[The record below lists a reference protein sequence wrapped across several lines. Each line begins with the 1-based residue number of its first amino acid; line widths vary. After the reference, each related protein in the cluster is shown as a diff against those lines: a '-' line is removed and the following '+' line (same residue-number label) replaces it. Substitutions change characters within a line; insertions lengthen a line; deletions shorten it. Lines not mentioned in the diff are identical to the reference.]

1 MSTERPTIDPIAL
14 LLLFAGGVAGAM
26 YRVLGRVLESMT
38 ESERRLVRSLVL
50 DADRG
55 SFSDTTPNQYQ
66 IGQIANVQSG
76 GPEDLS
82 LIQAVTRRDDGRRSA
97 DSLLSRMNGAQGDR
111 VIGHK
116 VFADDLATCE
126 TALFAIGRELKHLDS
141 MRPSEIHIRMF
152 GGAAGAIG
160 SNLVVLGGELV
171 HEAAKRAGIKAPIR
185 VIVHCLAPSLVMT
198 DIRPQYLD
206 ENTVATLRDVSA
218 VASGYPITF
227 LVHDVDPKPTDEVL
241 LEDIRYRSSALHS
254 NTGSEEAQ
262 RAIPASLEGILG
274 TAIHMSVS
282 PAGAL
287 IRSNFVNSANA
298 SSERVFQII
307 QGEGVIVPC
316 RDYADKYTARTVADF
331 ADRVARTALSGEPI
345 ISSKIGDVFN
355 REVAAGIDGARPLFQ
370 EVHQSY
376 LVTGSDPDARVVTE
390 GNWQR
395 VVEIN
400 GTDADRVIFPID
412 EALPVEWKDYLT
424 VDRRDVA
431 HFAGELA
438 NHHEASLAD
447 ARDTF
452 GAGRR
457 SVIAAM
463 IEYQLGLFKRVMNG
477 TGEFAS
483 ECNRAALLAVL
494 IATFEEHLDRVLA
507 SWRETFGAIAT
518 VPDGNGGLI
527 DKRKLLTEQIDG
539 ELAQL
544 SQSLIARFVPF
555 TGWGTLRYVR
565 RLAAERLDIEF
576 LDIAIKFLEE
586 MTTAIRKE
594 LRLADEW
601 ASSASSIMA
610 GIAGTASLRRADAE
624 ASLAAA
630 KSYGSAILV
639 GEERLNAALAVVL
652 RTESDRLLQDSEWTI
667 LEGRAVGRVKTIE
680 LEPTRRG
687 ASTPDEKNYE
697 LCSRNAFSACVQ
709 AAEKIDVT
717 SCVAEEF
724 DTPERLLDTL
734 RRSVNP
740 DAEVE
745 LEGLKSSAQPA
756 RSTVLTIP
764 REVASDAVQ
773 FFDELKRAL
782 REEEKFIVTD
792 TRSLRYTKALAHVPL
807 QRLRLVGRAGRSY
820 VTSDRVLHVN
830 EMMERSHVVSRE
842 LHRARGITWI
852 PPITVAA
859 LLDDPVFLRQVVIAM
874 AAGLV
879 KGAEIRTKNGPA
891 SVWATNARKP
901 SGSNPSVSV
910 TGFDLVAQLGRDPLR
925 GDIDKV
931 VDRFDSLPVPRRLE
945 VLTTAHAELL
955 SDAPACVGD
964 EKDLLRLIDIMLM
977 GEITRLRRTA
987 AYEKVA
993 P

>member
-1 MSTERPTIDPIAL
+1 MSTEPPTIDPIAVL
-14 LLLFAGGVAGAM
+14 LVFAGGLAGGM
-26 YRVLGRVLESMT
+26 HRVVDRVLASMT
-38 ESERRLVRSLVL
+38 EAERRFVRSLVL

-55 SFSDTTPNQYQ
+55 SFSDAIQNQYQ

-76 GPEDLS
+76 GPDDLS
-82 LIQAVTRRDDGRRSA
+82 LIQAVVRRDDGRRSA
-97 DSLLSRMNGAQGDR
+97 DSLLSRMNGARGDR

-126 TALFAIGRELKHLDS
+126 TALLALGRELKHLDA
-141 MRPSEIHIRMF
+141 MRPSEIHVRVC
-152 GGAAGAIG
+152 GSLAGAIG
-160 SNLVVLGGELV
+160 SNFVVLGGELV
-171 HEAAKRAGIKAPIR
+171 HEAAKRAGIKAGIR
-185 VIVHCLAPSLVMT
+185 VIVHCLSPNLVMS

-218 VASGYPITF
+218 VASGHPITF
-227 LVHDVDPKPTDEVL
+227 LFHDVDPKPADEVL

-274 TAIHMSVS
+274 TAIHMSCS
-282 PAGAL
+282 PAGAI

-298 SSERVFQII
+298 DSEHVFQII
-307 QGEGVIVPC
+307 QGEGVMVPR
-316 RDYADKYTARTVADF
+316 RDYADNYTARTVADF
-331 ADRVARTALSGEPI
+331 TDRVARTTPSGEPV
-345 ISSKIGDVFN
+345 ISSRISDVFN
-355 REVAAGIDGARPLFQ
+355 REVAAGIDGAKALFQ

-376 LVTGSDPDARVVTE
+376 LVAGSDPDARLVTD
-390 GNWQR
+390 GSWQR
-395 VVEIN
+395 VVEIL
-400 GTDADRVIFPID
+400 GAKADRTVFPIE
-412 EALPVEWKDYLT
+412 EAIPLLWQSYLT
-424 VDRRDVA
+424 IDRRDVA
-431 HFAGELA
+431 QFAEDLA
-438 NHHEASLAD
+438 NHHEGSLAD
-447 ARDTF
+447 AQDTF
-452 GAGRR
+452 GSARR
-457 SVIAAM
+457 SVIAAVSD
-463 IEYQLGLFKRVMNG
+463 YQKGLFQRVMNG
-477 TGEFAS
+477 SGEFAN
-483 ECNRAALLAVL
+483 ECNRAALLATL
-494 IATFEEHLDRVLA
+494 LSTFEAHLDRVLA
-507 SWRETFGAIAT
+507 SWREAFGAIST

-544 SQSLIARFVPF
+544 SQSLIARIVPL

-576 LDIAIKFLEE
+576 LDIAIKLLEE
-586 MTTAIRKE
+586 MATAIRKE
-594 LRLADEW
+594 LRLAGGW
-601 ASSASSIMA
+601 SSSASSILA

-639 GEERLNAALAVVL
+639 GEERLKAALAVIL
-652 RTESDRLLQDSEWTI
+652 RNESDRLIQDSEWTI
-667 LEGRAVGRVKTIE
+667 VEGRAVGRVKTIE

-697 LCSRNAFSACVQ
+697 LSSRNAFAACLQ
-709 AAEKIDVT
+709 AADQIDVT

-734 RRSVNP
+734 RRSVDP

-745 LEGLKSSAQPA
+745 LEGLKSNAQPA
-756 RSTVLTIP
+756 RSTVLALP
-764 REVASDAVQ
+764 REVAFDAVP
-773 FFDELKRAL
+773 FFDELKRAV
-782 REEEKFIVTD
+782 REEEKCIVTD

-807 QRLRLVGRAGRSY
+807 QRLRLVGRAGRAY

-830 EMMERSHVVSRE
+830 DMMERSRRVSRE

-852 PPITVAA
+852 PPIAVAT
-859 LLDDPVFLRQVVIAM
+859 LLDDPASLRKVVIAM
-874 AAGLV
+874 ATGLV
-879 KGAEIRTKNGPA
+879 KGAEIKTKNGPA
-891 SVWATNARKP
+891 SVWATTARKP
-901 SGSNPSVSV
+901 STSNPSVSV

-945 VLTTAHAELL
+945 ALTRAHAALL
-955 SDAPACVGD
+955 TDPPACVGD
-964 EKDLLRLIDIMLM
+964 EKDLLRLIDIVLM
-977 GEITRLRRTA
+977 AEVTRLQRTA
-987 AYEKVA
+987 AYEKVT